1 MQPANPAPSTPPS
14 ATASAAASMPA
25 RQVQAVAAQGS
36 WAHPA
41 PAEHSEAGRLL
52 GPSISVLIG
61 QSVSSAAQNPALSA
75 FGLSA
80 QMPGDATGELG
91 SILPQL
97 GSVLPRP
104 AGGPITVR
112 PRSGAAAPQPSS
124 SARPQ
129 ASRGLVTDA
138 SLVSGGSTTQSEQSL
153 GPLAA
158 ASVVIYGPAGA
169 TQTSATR
176 KARQH
181 KPPRGA
187 EAAPVR
193 LAATFPASRQ
203 ARGAIGTGGGSG
215 ASPTAALFALALVCM
230 PMLLAGRIGLD
241 LFRCK
246 SALLTSRLERPG

>member
-1 MQPANPAPSTPPS
+1 
-14 ATASAAASMPA
+14 MPA
-25 RQVQAVAAQGS
+25 RQIQAVAANGS
-36 WAHPA
+36 WVDPA
-41 PAEHSEAGRLL
+41 PGEHSETGALL
-52 GPSISVLIG
+52 GPGISGLIA
-61 QSVSSAAQNPALSA
+61 QSVSSAAENEALSA

-80 QMPGDATGELG
+80 QMAGDATRELG
-91 SILPQL
+91 GLLPQL

-104 AGGPITVR
+104 AGAPVRGR
-112 PRSGAAAPQPSS
+112 PRSGASAHRPASS
-124 SARPQ
+124 GRQHS
-129 ASRGLVTDA
+129 SRELVTDA
-138 SLVSGGSTTQSEQSL
+138 SLVSGGSTTQSEQSPS
-153 GPLAA
+153 PLAA
-158 ASVVIYGPAGA
+158 ASVSIYGPAGA
-169 TQTSATR
+169 TKTGATR

-215 ASPTAALFALALVCM
+215 APPTAALFALAVVCL
-230 PMLLAGRIGLD
+230 PMLLAGTIGLD